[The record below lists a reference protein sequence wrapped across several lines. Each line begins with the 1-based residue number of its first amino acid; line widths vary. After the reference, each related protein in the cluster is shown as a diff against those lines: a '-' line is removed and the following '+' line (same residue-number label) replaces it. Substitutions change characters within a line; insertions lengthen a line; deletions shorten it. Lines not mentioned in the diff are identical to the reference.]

1 MGGAQGITASTMAT
15 GGEHIMAQPL
25 VKDLN
30 IVIVRVTDIVQA
42 RAFYG
47 DTLGFALVSE
57 GPGFFSVEPFAGKG
71 ASLGVGVGESASKG
85 GAEVWWCV
93 DDADAF
99 HAALV
104 ARGVRITLEPTD
116 RPFGRAVGFTDPEGN
131 QLYAYRPAA
140 QQE

>member
-1 MGGAQGITASTMAT
+1 
-15 GGEHIMAQPL
+15 MAQPL

-30 IVIVRVTDIVQA
+30 IVIVRVADIEQA

-47 DTLGFALVSE
+47 ETLGLTLTAE
-57 GPGFFSVEPFAGKG
+57 GPGFFSVAPFDGQG
-71 ASLGVGVGESASKG
+71 ASLGVGVGELHGRG
-85 GAEVWWCV
+85 GAEVWWRV

-131 QLYAYRPAA
+131 LLFAYQPAA
-140 QQE
+140 

>member
-1 MGGAQGITASTMAT
+1 
-15 GGEHIMAQPL
+15 MAQPL

-30 IVIVRVTDIVQA
+30 IVIVRVADIEQA

-47 DTLGFALVSE
+47 ETLGLTLTAE
-57 GPGFFSVEPFAGKG
+57 GPGFFSVAPFDGQG
-71 ASLGVGVGESASKG
+71 ASLGVGVGELRGTG
-85 GAEVWWCV
+85 GAEVWWRV

-131 QLYAYRPAA
+131 LLFAYQPAA
-140 QQE
+140 

>member
-1 MGGAQGITASTMAT
+1 
-15 GGEHIMAQPL
+15 MAQPL

-30 IVIVRVTDIVQA
+30 IVIVRVADIERA

-47 DTLGFALVSE
+47 DILGFTLISE

-71 ASLGVGVGESASKG
+71 ASLGVGLGESVGKG

-131 QLYAYRPAA
+131 QLYAYQPAT